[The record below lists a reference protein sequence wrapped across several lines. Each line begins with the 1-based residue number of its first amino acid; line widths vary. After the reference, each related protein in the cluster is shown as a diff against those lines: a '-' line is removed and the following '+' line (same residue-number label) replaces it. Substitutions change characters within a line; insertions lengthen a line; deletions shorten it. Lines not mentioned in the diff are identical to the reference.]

1 MNIDWSKNH
10 TVMFPESVEDWHDG
24 LFRYHERMGLYWV
37 PTIKPINFQPLYILE
52 PQDFSSFEEVAGIVK
67 DGLFYVKS
75 CRFEGRDYVADALD
89 NSRSTDERR

>member
-1 MNIDWSKNH
+1 MNIDWSKSH

-37 PTIKPINFQPLYILE
+37 PTIKLINFQPLYILE
-52 PQDFSSFEEVAGIVK
+52 PQDFSSFEEVVGIVK

-75 CRFEGRDYVADALD
+75 CRFEGRYYVADALD
-89 NSRSTDERR
+89 NS